1 MATTADK
8 PVATASTAAAPSS
21 VEEPAPPSTD
31 KLDPPCSD
39 TPASEISPKE
49 SEGSKT
55 SGTMVSSVAGDGSGP
70 VNDTQKKIR
79 RAERFGLPVKLSEQE
94 KRNSRAE
101 RFGAA
106 PSTNGSEASKQ
117 SEDLKRKARAER
129 FGLSVPSKAS
139 DVEAKKKARLARFAP
154 ESKLDTMEEEK
165 RKARAIRFSNPP
177 SSTSSQANGKGN
189 IEPVGH
195 LISCFSGGSYC
206 WKCWWRNLNTS
217 FLIVR
222 RFSGVLTFCDPLG
235 GFFTMRN
242 VGLSPNKH
250 GKEDP
255 IRTYSF
261 QSVKYPGIGGS
272 MGELSYNEHVARY
285 SHVSSEANCAT
296 MGTSGGEGGVEI
308 TESDVEAA
316 VTLMELSND
325 PLCLPMSNLQTPA
338 RNGVWTNGSSLSQL
352 KKTAERTCMGRQVEV
367 DYHCIMA
374 EKVLDDYELPI
385 SSLKRKKLCK
395 SSSGKCGVKKV
406 KAQLGSFGGS
416 EVANSVQEPILE
428 PFKKLQFGP
437 RCPTAHPGFSFSI
450 IHFLSAIRT
459 TMTTPY
465 AKDDPSASGNN
476 SAESNPKSIS
486 RYHCLPMSAIVER
499 VRLNPGD
506 PCILEAREPLQE
518 LVRGALAIF
527 SSTTAPLGA
536 KDWKALTVY
545 SKCDKSWSWIGPL
558 SIKPHNDMHE
568 AISSEAWGLPSR
580 TVLKLVNCFADWL
593 KIAQEN
599 LQKIG
604 SLPAPPLTLMHQT
617 INVTERLRE
626 IQPRK
631 TVATISPC
639 PEEIRDY
646 FRKEEA
652 VRYIFPERA
661 FSYTTLDGRKS
672 TVAPLRRCSGKPS
685 SKCREHFMLK
695 ADRPP
700 NITVLSVVR
709 DAAARLPD
717 RVGTRADICVL
728 VRDSQYI
735 VEEISDDQLNQ
746 VVSGALDR
754 LHYEQ
759 DPCVRF
765 NAEKKLWFYLHGDR
779 EEDDFEYDAT
789 LSTKKRRR

>member
-1 MATTADK
+1 
-8 PVATASTAAAPSS
+8 
-21 VEEPAPPSTD
+21 
-31 KLDPPCSD
+31 
-39 TPASEISPKE
+39 
-49 SEGSKT
+49 
-55 SGTMVSSVAGDGSGP
+55 
-70 VNDTQKKIR
+70 
-79 RAERFGLPVKLSEQE
+79 
-94 KRNSRAE
+94 
-101 RFGAA
+101 
-106 PSTNGSEASKQ
+106 
-117 SEDLKRKARAER
+117 
-129 FGLSVPSKAS
+129 
-139 DVEAKKKARLARFAP
+139 
-154 ESKLDTMEEEK
+154 
-165 RKARAIRFSNPP
+165 
-177 SSTSSQANGKGN
+177 
-189 IEPVGH
+189 
-195 LISCFSGGSYC
+195 
-206 WKCWWRNLNTS
+206 
-217 FLIVR
+217 
-222 RFSGVLTFCDPLG
+222 
-235 GFFTMRN
+235 
-242 VGLSPNKH
+242 
-250 GKEDP
+250 
-255 IRTYSF
+255 
-261 QSVKYPGIGGS
+261 

-285 SHVSSEANCAT
+285 SNVSSEANCAT
-296 MGTSGGEGGVEI
+296 MGTSRGEGGVEI

-325 PLCLPMSNLQTPA
+325 PLCLLMSNLQTPA
-338 RNGVWTNGSSLSQL
+338 RNGARLGHRNWIRPKVGVESMNDSDVEKFRTNGSSLSKL

-367 DYHCIMA
+367 DYHCILA
-374 EKVLDDYELPI
+374 EKVLEDLDDYELPI

-395 SSSGKCGVKKV
+395 SSSGKCGLKKA
-406 KAQLGSFGGS
+406 KAELGSFGGS

-428 PFKKLQFGP
+428 RFEKLQFGP

-459 TMTTPY
+459 AMTTPY

-486 RYHCLPMSAIVER
+486 RYHCLTMSAIVER

-558 SIKPHNDMHE
+558 SIKPQNDMNE

-604 SLPAPPLTLMHQT
+604 SLPAPPLTLMYQT

-626 IQPRK
+626 VRPRK

-652 VRYIFPERA
+652 VRYFFPERA

-700 NITVLSVVR
+700 NITVLSLVR

-754 LHYEQ
+754 LHYEH

-789 LSTKKRRR
+789 LSTKKRRQV

>member
-1 MATTADK
+1 
-8 PVATASTAAAPSS
+8 
-21 VEEPAPPSTD
+21 
-31 KLDPPCSD
+31 
-39 TPASEISPKE
+39 
-49 SEGSKT
+49 
-55 SGTMVSSVAGDGSGP
+55 
-70 VNDTQKKIR
+70 
-79 RAERFGLPVKLSEQE
+79 
-94 KRNSRAE
+94 
-101 RFGAA
+101 
-106 PSTNGSEASKQ
+106 
-117 SEDLKRKARAER
+117 
-129 FGLSVPSKAS
+129 
-139 DVEAKKKARLARFAP
+139 
-154 ESKLDTMEEEK
+154 
-165 RKARAIRFSNPP
+165 
-177 SSTSSQANGKGN
+177 
-189 IEPVGH
+189 
-195 LISCFSGGSYC
+195 
-206 WKCWWRNLNTS
+206 
-217 FLIVR
+217 
-222 RFSGVLTFCDPLG
+222 
-235 GFFTMRN
+235 
-242 VGLSPNKH
+242 
-250 GKEDP
+250 
-255 IRTYSF
+255 
-261 QSVKYPGIGGS
+261 
-272 MGELSYNEHVARY
+272 
-285 SHVSSEANCAT
+285 
-296 MGTSGGEGGVEI
+296 MGTSRGEGGVEI

-316 VTLMELSND
+316 VILMELSND
-325 PLCLPMSNLQTPA
+325 PLCLLKSKLQTPA
-338 RNGVWTNGSSLSQL
+338 RNGACLGHRNWIRTKVGAESMNDSVVGKFWTNGSSLLKL
-352 KKTAERTCMGRQVEV
+352 KKTVERTCMDRQVEV
-367 DYHCIMA
+367 DYHCIEA
-374 EKVLDDYELPI
+374 EKVLDDNELPI
-385 SSLKRKKLCK
+385 SSLKRKKRCK
-395 SSSGKCGVKKV
+395 SSSGKCGLKKV
-406 KAQLGSFGGS
+406 KAELGSFGGS
-416 EVANSVQEPILE
+416 EVANSVKELILE
-428 PFKKLQFGP
+428 PFEELQFGS

-459 TMTTPY
+459 AMTTPY
-465 AKDDPSASGNN
+465 AKDDPSASSNN
-476 SAESNPKSIS
+476 SAESNLKSIS
-486 RYHCLPMSAIVER
+486 RCHCLTMSAIVEQ

-558 SIKPHNDMHE
+558 SIKPHNNMNE

-580 TVLKLVNCFADWL
+580 TVLKLVNSFADWL

-626 IQPRK
+626 VRPRK
-631 TVATISPC
+631 TVATISRC
-639 PEEIRDY
+639 SEEIRDY

-652 VRYIFPERA
+652 VRYFVPERA

-685 SKCREHFMLK
+685 SKGREHFMLK

-700 NITVLSVVR
+700 NITVLSLVR

-728 VRDSQYI
+728 LRDSQYI

-754 LHYEQ
+754 LHYEL

-789 LSTKKRRR
+789 FSTKKRRRQV